1 MKRSMNPRVIVIFNR
16 DFEGAEAD
24 PENKAREDIK
34 GIAEHL
40 VEILDGAG
48 LATGA
53 LGVTGDVF
61 GAVVAI
67 KAFAPDVVFNLCE
80 SIGGDNRFEPLLPLL
95 LDREGIAYTGS
106 GPLTLGL
113 SLHKHKAKEILRA
126 RGVPTP
132 AAAYVTASDQVA
144 GIFKAPDGSS
154 AALPF
159 PLIVKPAREDASV
172 GIHSD
177 SVVHDRA
184 ALARRVTHVLSH
196 YRQPALVERYVEGR
210 EIYVSM
216 LGRPTGAPQIFPFY
230 EIDFSLMPPDRPRI
244 VSFDGK
250 WVEGS
255 DEFIGTKPVP
265 CVGLPTALQARITEV
280 ALAAFE
286 AMEVRDYARLD
297 VRLPASGPDAGTP
310 FVIDVNP
317 NCDLSDGA
325 GGYSKAAAA
334 AGLGYDE
341 VIRRI
346 VDLALL
352 RRPHADTIPLA
363 PRSRAARRDG
373 EAPAVVPATRGGSEA
388 RAPRRRARSG

>member
-1 MKRSMNPRVIVIFNR
+1 MSSRVIVIFNR

-34 GIAEHL
+34 GIADH
-40 VEILDGAG
+40 VAEILARDGFVTDG
-48 LATGA
+48 V
-53 LGVTGDVF
+53 GVTADVF
-61 GAVVAI
+61 GAVEAI
-67 KAFAPDVVFNLCE
+67 KSFAPDVVFNLCE

-106 GPLTLGL
+106 GPLALTLA
-113 SLHKHKAKEILRA
+113 LHKHKTKDVLRA

-132 AAAYVTASDQVA
+132 EAAYLTTPDVSSVA
-144 GIFKAPDGSS
+144 I
-154 AALPF
+154 PF

-172 GIHSD
+172 GIHSE
-177 SVVHDRA
+177 SVVPDRA

-196 YRQPALVERYVEGR
+196 YRQPALVERYIEGR

-216 LGRPTGAPQIFPFY
+216 LGRPDGPPQIFPFY
-230 EIDFSLMPPDRPRI
+230 EIDFSLMPADRPRI

-255 DEFIGTKPVP
+255 DEFVGTKPVP
-265 CVGLPTALQARITEV
+265 CVDLPPELQARITAV
-280 ALAAFE
+280 ALRAFE

-297 VRLPASGPDAGTP
+297 IRLSETGADAGTP
-310 FVIDVNP
+310 YVIDVNP

-346 VDLALL
+346 VGLALL

-363 PRSRAARRDG
+363 PRARVPRD
-373 EAPAVVPATRGGSEA
+373 EVGGSDLPAAAGRVLA
-388 RAPRRRARSG
+388 RERSPRRRARSG

>member
-1 MKRSMNPRVIVIFNR
+1 
-16 DFEGAEAD
+16 
-24 PENKAREDIK
+24 
-34 GIAEHL
+34 
-40 VEILDGAG
+40 
-48 LATGA
+48 
-53 LGVTGDVF
+53 
-61 GAVVAI
+61 
-67 KAFAPDVVFNLCE
+67 
-80 SIGGDNRFEPLLPLL
+80 
-95 LDREGIAYTGS
+95 
-106 GPLTLGL
+106 
-113 SLHKHKAKEILRA
+113 
-126 RGVPTP
+126 
-132 AAAYVTASDQVA
+132 
-144 GIFKAPDGSS
+144 
-154 AALPF
+154 
-159 PLIVKPAREDASV
+159 
-172 GIHSD
+172 
-177 SVVHDRA
+177 
-184 ALARRVTHVLSH
+184 VLSH
-196 YRQPALVERYVEGR
+196 YRQPALVERYIDGR

-230 EIDFSLMPPDRPRI
+230 EIDFALMPPDRPRI

-265 CVGLPTALQARITEV
+265 CTNLSETLRARVTEV
-280 ALAAFE
+280 ALAAFD

-297 VRLPASGPDAGTP
+297 IRLPETGPDAGTP

-346 VDLALL
+346 VELALL

-363 PRSRAARRDG
+363 PRSRSARRNG
-373 EAPAVVPATRGGSEA
+373 VAASVVPASGTGPEA

>member
-1 MKRSMNPRVIVIFNR
+1 VKRSTDPRVIVIFNR

-34 GIAEHL
+34 GIAEHV
-40 VEILDGAG
+40 VEILSRDGFVAEG
-48 LATGA
+48 

-61 GAVVAI
+61 GAIEAI
-67 KAFAPDVVFNLCE
+67 KRFRADVVFNLCE

-95 LDREGIAYTGS
+95 LEREGIAYTGS

-113 SLHKHKAKEILRA
+113 SLHKHRAKDVLRA

-132 AAAYVTASDQVA
+132 EAVYVTE
-144 GIFKAPDGSS
+144 PDVSHI
-154 AALPF
+154 AIPF

-172 GIHSD
+172 GIHSE

-184 ALARRVTHVLSH
+184 ALSRRVTHVLSH
-196 YRQPALVERYVEGR
+196 YRQPALVERYIEGR

-216 LGRPTGAPQIFPFY
+216 LSRPTGAPQIFPFY
-230 EIDFSLMPPDRPRI
+230 EIDFSLMPADRPRI

-255 DEFIGTKPVP
+255 DEFIGTKPVR
-265 CVGLPTALQARITEV
+265 CTGLSAELTARITAV
-280 ALAAFE
+280 ALAAFD

-297 VRLPASGPDAGTP
+297 VRLPEHGPDAGTP
-310 FVIDVNP
+310 YVIDVNP

-325 GGYSKAAAA
+325 GGYSKAASA

-346 VDLALL
+346 VGLALL
-352 RRPHADTIPLA
+352 RRPHADPIPLA
-363 PRSRAARRDG
+363 PRSR
-373 EAPAVVPATRGGSEA
+373 PALREGLGAGDVPARE
-388 RAPRRRARSG
+388 RAPRRRARSV

>member
-1 MKRSMNPRVIVIFNR
+1 VKRSVDRRVIVIFNR

-34 GIAEHL
+34 GIAEHV
-40 VEILDGAG
+40 VEILARDGVVAQG
-48 LATGA
+48 
-53 LGVTGDVF
+53 LGVTNDVF
-61 GAVVAI
+61 GAIESI
-67 KAFAPDVVFNLCE
+67 KAYAPDVVFNLCE

-95 LDREGIAYTGS
+95 LEREGIAYTGS

-113 SLHKHKAKEILRA
+113 SLHKHRAKDVLRA

-132 AAAYVTASDQVA
+132 EAVYVTE
-144 GIFKAPDGSS
+144 PDVSRI
-154 AALPF
+154 AIPF

-172 GIHSD
+172 GIHSE
-177 SVVHDRA
+177 SVVHDRD

-196 YRQPALVERYVEGR
+196 YRQPALVERYIDGR

-216 LGRPTGAPQIFPFY
+216 LGRPSGAPEIFPFY
-230 EIDFSLMPPDRPRI
+230 EIDFSLMPANRPRI

-250 WVEGS
+250 WVEDS
-255 DEFIGTKPVP
+255 DEFVGTKPVP
-265 CVGLPTALQARITEV
+265 CTNLTPDVKARITAV
-280 ALAAFE
+280 AQAAFE
-286 AMEVRDYARLD
+286 AMEIRDYARLD
-297 VRLPASGPDAGTP
+297 VRLPEHGPDAGTP

-325 GGYSKAAAA
+325 GGYSKAANA

-346 VDLALL
+346 VELALL

-363 PRSRAARRDG
+363 ARSRAARRDG
-373 EAPAVVPATRGGSEA
+373 GGASDAPAVLPRE
-388 RAPRRRARSG
+388 RAARRRARSV

>member
-1 MKRSMNPRVIVIFNR
+1 MNPRVIVIFNR

-34 GIAEHL
+34 GIAEH
-40 VEILDGAG
+40 VCEILSRAG
-48 LATGA
+48 FVAEG

-61 GAVVAI
+61 GAVEAI
-67 KAFAPDVVFNLCE
+67 KAYVPDVVFNLCE

-106 GPLTLGL
+106 GPLTLSI
-113 SLHKHKAKEILRA
+113 SLHKHKAKDVLRA
-126 RGVPTP
+126 NGVPTP
-132 AAAYVTASDQVA
+132 EYFLVTTSDVSGVTA
-144 GIFKAPDGSS
+144 
-154 AALPF
+154 PF

-172 GIHSD
+172 GISSA

-184 ALARRVTHVLSH
+184 SLARRVTHVLSH
-196 YRQPALVERYVEGR
+196 YRQPALVERFVAGR

-216 LGRPTGAPQIFPFY
+216 LGQAKGPPQIFPFY
-230 EIDFSLMPPDRPRI
+230 EIDFSLMPADRPNI
-244 VSFDGK
+244 VSFEGK

-255 DEFIGTKPVP
+255 EEFVGTKPVP
-265 CVGLPTALQARITEV
+265 CANLSPELQAHITAV
-280 ALAAFE
+280 ALRAFE

-297 VRLPASGPDAGTP
+297 IRLATTGADAGTP
-310 FVIDVNP
+310 YVIDVNP
-317 NCDLSDGA
+317 NCDLSDEA
-325 GGYSKAAAA
+325 GGYAKAARA
-334 AGLGYDE
+334 AGLGYDD

-346 VDLALL
+346 VELGLA

-363 PRSRAARRDG
+363 PRSRVARGDKLVAGSDGAREIGSDGARDVTGAAGLVR
-373 EAPAVVPATRGGSEA
+373 E

>member
-1 MKRSMNPRVIVIFNR
+1 MDRRVIVIFNR

-34 GIAEHL
+34 GIAEHV
-40 VEILDGAG
+40 VEILSRDDFVAQG
-48 LATGA
+48 LGITS
-53 LGVTGDVF
+53 DVF
-61 GAVVAI
+61 GAIESI

-113 SLHKHKAKEILRA
+113 SLHKHRAKDVLRA

-132 AAAYVTASDQVA
+132 EAVYVTE
-144 GIFKAPDGSS
+144 PDVSRI
-154 AALPF
+154 ALPF

-177 SVVHDRA
+177 SVVHDRD

-196 YRQPALVERYVEGR
+196 YRQPALVERYIDGR

-216 LGRPTGAPQIFPFY
+216 LGRTSGAPQIFPFY
-230 EIDFSLMPPDRPRI
+230 EIDFSLMPADRPRI

-250 WVEGS
+250 WVEDS

-265 CVGLPTALQARITEV
+265 CTNLTPELKARITEV
-280 ALAAFE
+280 AQAAFE

-297 VRLPASGPDAGTP
+297 VRLPEHGPDAGTP

-325 GGYSKAAAA
+325 GGYSKAANA

-346 VDLALL
+346 VELALL

-363 PRSRAARRDG
+363 ARSRAARRDDVG
-373 EAPAVVPATRGGSEA
+373 ASDAPSALPRE
-388 RAPRRRARSG
+388 RAPRRRARSV

>member
-1 MKRSMNPRVIVIFNR
+1 MKRSVDPRVIVIFNR

-34 GIAEHL
+34 GIALHL
-40 VEILDGAG
+40 VEILEREGYV
-48 LATGA
+48 TGS

-61 GAVVAI
+61 GAVQSI

-106 GPLTLGL
+106 GPLTLSL

-132 AAAYVTASDQVA
+132 AAAYVTA
-144 GIFKAPDGSS
+144 PDVSRIEI
-154 AALPF
+154 PF

-216 LGRPTGAPQIFPFY
+216 LGRPAGPPQIFPFY
-230 EIDFSLMPPDRPRI
+230 EIDFSLMPADRPRI

-255 DEFIGTKPVP
+255 DEFVGTKPVP
-265 CVGLPTALQARITEV
+265 CANLSDALRARITEV
-280 ALAAFE
+280 ALSAFE

-297 VRLPASGPDAGTP
+297 IRLPESGPDAGTP

-346 VDLALL
+346 VALALL

-363 PRSRAARRDG
+363 PRSRARRNG
-373 EAPAVVPATRGGSEA
+373 AASGFPTAGSATAGSGPEV